1 MVLPKDRKRAI
12 VESFRTSDQDSGSPE
27 VQIAILTEK
36 IRLLTDHLKSHRKD
50 YTSRRGLLMMVG
62 RRSTLLRYL
71 SRKDHARYRQIVKKL
86 DLRR

>member
-1 MVLPKDRKRAI
+1 MVLAKDRKHAI
-12 VESFRTSDQDSGSPE
+12 VESFRTHPGDSGSPE
-27 VQIAILTEK
+27 VQIAILSEK
-36 IRLLTDHLKSHRKD
+36 IRLLTEHLKSHRKD

-71 SRKDHARYRQIVKKL
+71 ARQDHARYQQILKKL

>member
-12 VESFRTSDQDSGSPE
+12 LESFRTHDSDSGSPE
-27 VQIAILTEK
+27 VQIAILSEK
-36 IRLLTDHLKSHRKD
+36 IRLLTEHLKTHRKD
-50 YTSRRGLLMMVG
+50 FASRRGLLMMVG

-71 SRKDHARYRQIVKKL
+71 SRKDHARYRQILKRL

>member
-12 VESFRTSDQDSGSPE
+12 VESFRTSEQDSGSPE

>member
-1 MVLPKDRKRAI
+1 MVLPRDRKRAI

-71 SRKDHARYRQIVKKL
+71 ARKDHARYRQILKKL

>member
-12 VESFRTSDQDSGSPE
+12 VESFRTSDTDSGSPE

>member
-27 VQIAILTEK
+27 VQIAILSEK